1 MVICK
6 HKISHWNFYVNNVM
20 KTKLSL
26 EPIISVQFPNGF
38 QEFKARLFIYL
49 HLSEICFSE
58 ISNMPAGS
66 GTGDSQDTNHFYSVS
81 QGRAYTLHN
90 TGDSAWE
97 RLSAI
102 TPVGGGGGPNVLG
115 HGALSEKRMPDLQ
128 KECYR

>member
-6 HKISHWNFYVNNVM
+6 HKISHWNFYVNNVK

-26 EPIISVQFPNGF
+26 ERIISVQFPNGF

-58 ISNMPAGS
+58 ISNVPAGS
-66 GTGDSQDTNHFYSVS
+66 GTGDSQDTNHLYSVS
-81 QGRAYTLHN
+81 QGRACTLHN

-102 TPVGGGGGPNVLG
+102 APVGGGAPLKVLG
-115 HGALSEKRMPDLQ
+115 PGALSEKCVPDSQ
-128 KECYR
+128 KEC

>member
-66 GTGDSQDTNHFYSVS
+66 GTGDLQDTNHLYSVS
-81 QGRAYTLHN
+81 QGRAPYTILG
-90 TGDSAWE
+90 TAWE

-102 TPVGGGGGPNVLG
+102 TPVGSWGGANVLAKG
-115 HGALSEKRMPDLQ
+115 HCYEKRMPDLQ
-128 KECYR
+128 KKC